1 MAAIIKIP
9 IRFSV
14 LYERDTSDGC
24 VWIHKYAE
32 SRIPMRDFRRVHFDN
47 KNYHTQHQYWN
58 SDPTYFD
65 AGFDGK

>member
-1 MAAIIKIP
+1 MATIIKIP

-24 VWIHKYAE
+24 VWIHKRAE
-32 SRIPMRDFRRVHFDN
+32 SSIPMRDFRSVHFN
-47 KNYHTQHQYWN
+47 MKQNTQHQYWN

-65 AGFDGK
+65 EGFV